1 MNFVKSIIDGVLFFV
16 IIALVPFAWIL
27 RDGLGPESSITSTGI
42 NAITRTFFTFYSG
55 YILIGLILLSR
66 AFRLIEKKN

>member
-27 RDGLGPESSITSTGI
+27 RDGLGPESITTTGI

-66 AFRLIEKKN
+66 ACRLIEKKN

>member
-27 RDGLGPESSITSTGI
+27 RDGLGPESITSTGI
-42 NAITRTFFTFYSG
+42 NAIIRTFFTFYSG

-66 AFRLIEKKN
+66 ACRLIEKKN

>member
-27 RDGLGPESSITSTGI
+27 RDGLGPESITSTGI

-66 AFRLIEKKN
+66 ACRLIEKKN

>member
-27 RDGLGPESSITSTGI
+27 RDGLGPESITSTGI
-42 NAITRTFFTFYSG
+42 NAITRIFFTFYSG
-55 YILIGLILLSR
+55 YILIGLILLSI
-66 AFRLIEKKN
+66 ACRLIEKKN